1 MSDWRQM
8 DLEELTSSLEDT
20 PASHLV
26 TPGNEEARKMT
37 VTSGQKLKGSWLPSG
52 PLGVCLRTLL
62 DTSAWASTK
71 CFLTW
76 KAKDTPR
83 GRQLFQLAPSMPR
96 TDETEFGLWPT
107 ARSCSAMAA
116 ENIQNRVHDKFPNLE
131 TMVARS
137 LWPTPLTVDAKN
149 NGNGS
154 GRHSSELNG
163 VVGGSLNPTWVEW
176 LMGFPL
182 GWTDLNAS
190 ETPSCPKS
198 SNGSDAKF
206 LKKKGT

>member
-20 PASHLV
+20 PASPSV
-26 TPGNEEARKMT
+26 QPGNEEARKMT

-96 TDETEFGLWPT
+96 TDETGSGLWPT
-107 ARSCSAMAA
+107 PRSCSAMAA
-116 ENIQNRVHDKFPNLE
+116 ENIQNRANDKFPNLE
-131 TMVARS
+131 SVVARTM
-137 LWPTPLTVDAKN
+137 WPMPNAEATQSEGEP
-149 NGNGS
+149 
-154 GRHSSELNG
+154 HSS
-163 VVGGSLNPTWVEW
+163 GSLNPAWVEW
-176 LMGFPL
+176 LMGFPE
-182 GWTDLNAS
+182 GWTDLKPS
-190 ETPSCPKS
+190 EMPSSRKS
-198 SNGSDAKF
+198 SRK
-206 LKKKGT
+206 